1 MEIVKIFKIRREYY
15 SEFNFYQKEINNEI
29 LKVETKL
36 FNILFDLDSNIKN
49 DNKNK
54 ITINHIRIK
63 INLQNL
69 ISNEVEQYFYII
81 RNNASNEVK
90 GTFNEEHLHYCIN
103 YLYLKILEIK
113 EKDLYEIES
122 FLKKIKTFYE
132 NIGSNKKLTLKKKIS
147 IIFFYNENI
156 MYKMNLTPK
165 KIGFKKEL
173 FDDKYDIKIEK
184 INNNKDII
192 INNINILK
200 KLILN
205 INEKSAFFELSFFES
220 SGTGNNKL
228 NKEITYILS
237 LLSMNEI
244 KQMLLDIISE
254 FILRECNYI
263 KYNGYYSL

>member
-122 FLKKIKTFYE
+122 FLKKI
-132 NIGSNKKLTLKKKIS
+132 KKKIS